1 MLFVAP
7 LLLLGSAISLSAEP
21 GSISPEERT
30 ALRERF
36 KSGVFRWGGDA
47 EGGAPYQLRDPK
59 HPDQVIGF
67 EVELVDAI
75 VERLSAELGIPLHAE
90 FSQYEWNSLPLGLE
104 RNDFDVIL
112 AGYEI
117 TPDREKEFQFSRPY
131 YIYAQQLVTRKGDD
145 RIHTIEDCRDKKVAT
160 LAGSAA
166 DRLLEAA
173 GVRNIVGFDGQVEP
187 YRDLQLGRV
196 DCVLLDAPI
205 ATFLASTNPQLQFVG
220 SRFGQGEYGIGLRK
234 DDKMLGDAVNRAL
247 GYLIESG
254 RLKQIYRK
262 WHIWNDDQVKL
273 AEGPRRAEE
282 LRGLGFAADG
292 KPLVANEPPPADAVS
307 IDMIKESADTWT
319 FDKYAP
325 LMLRAAGT
333 TVYLTFASMAV
344 AMVLGLMISLCRLYG
359 PPPVRWFAL
368 TYVEFF
374 RGIPLL
380 LLLFMLYF
388 GVGEWLKQHY
398 NITISAELTAIIGF
412 GLNYAAYESEIYR
425 SAILS
430 VPSRQ
435 WEAALALGMSRWLT
449 FRRIIFPQA
458 IRTALGPMTNDFV
471 ALFKDTSLVSVIAVR
486 ELTKEY
492 RVLSNSSLKYL
503 ELGILT
509 AVLYLAMSI
518 PLGYLSRYL
527 EKRWGAGR

>member
-1 MLFVAP
+1 MFLIAP
-7 LLLLGSAISLSAEP
+7 LLLAGSAISLSAEP
-21 GSISPEERT
+21 APLSPEDRA

-36 KSGVFRWGGDA
+36 KSGIFRWGGDA
-47 EGGAPYQLRDPK
+47 EGGAPYQLRDP
-59 HPDQVIGF
+59 HRPDRVIGF

-75 VERLSAELGIPLHAE
+75 VERLGAELGIPLKAE
-90 FSQYEWNSLPLGLE
+90 FMQYEWGSLPLGLE
-104 RNDFDVIL
+104 RKDFEVLL

-117 TPDREKEFQFSRPY
+117 TDEKKKRLLFSRPY
-131 YIYAQQLVTRKGDD
+131 YIYAQQLVARKGDQ
-145 RIHTIEDCRDKKVAT
+145 RIQSLADCQGMKVAT

-166 DRLLEAA
+166 DRILATA
-173 GVRNIVGFDGQVEP
+173 GVAKIVGFDGQVEP
-187 YRDLQLGRV
+187 YLDLESGQV

-205 ATFLASTNPQLQFVG
+205 ATFIAGSMPSLQIVG
-220 SRFGQGEYGIGLRK
+220 PRFAHGEYGIGLRK
-234 DDKMLGDAVNRAL
+234 DDPLLAAAINRAL
-247 GYLIESG
+247 EEVILSG

-262 WHIWNDDQVKL
+262 WHIWNDDQAQL
-273 AEGPRRAEE
+273 AQGPNRDDE
-282 LRGLGFAADG
+282 LKALGFDPAG
-292 KPLVANEPPPADAVS
+292 KPLVPNEPPPADAVDVR
-307 IDMIKESADTWT
+307 IAIQSADLWT
-319 FDKYAP
+319 FDRYAP
-325 LMLRAAGT
+325 LMFKAAGMT
-333 TVYLTFASMAV
+333 IYLTCASMAA
-344 AMVLGLMISLCRLYG
+344 AMVLGLFICLNRLYA
-359 PPPVRWFAL
+359 PAPVRMLAL
-368 TYVEFF
+368 AYVEFF

-388 GVGEWLKQHY
+388 GVGDFLGKY
-398 NITISAELTAIIGF
+398 GITVSAELTAIVGF

-430 VPSRQ
+430 VPARQ
-435 WEAALALGMSRWLT
+435 WEAALALGMTRPMT

-492 RVLSNSSLKYL
+492 RVLSTSSLKYL